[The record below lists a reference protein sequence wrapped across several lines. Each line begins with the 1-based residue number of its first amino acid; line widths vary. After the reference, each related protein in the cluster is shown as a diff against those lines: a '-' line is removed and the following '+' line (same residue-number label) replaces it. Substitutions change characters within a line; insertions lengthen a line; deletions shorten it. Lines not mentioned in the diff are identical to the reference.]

1 VLFESAVAINSALAE
16 PVAHVESNYPVVFRR
31 LIHSK
36 KDSMTS
42 FSIGSSVRR
51 VRILCIVV
59 VATCPVLA
67 AATSSAGEVMFDKDR
82 LASIDARMMEFV
94 ADHQIS
100 GAVTAVATK
109 SRVVHLSAVGQADVA
124 SSRAM
129 QLDSIFRI
137 ASMTKPITATAMMIL
152 HDEGKLSIDDP
163 IEKFIPAFKGQKLK
177 DGSEARPVTIRDVL
191 THTAGLSRPPSSDF
205 LTKSLEEI
213 VDEIGRTPL
222 CFEPGSQWKYSS
234 GLNVGARIIE
244 VISGESYADFLDSRI
259 FKPLGMK
266 DTTFVLSKTQVGR
279 LATTYAPKE
288 GGGGIVPSSHASV
301 VLDPTV
307 RRTPNP
313 SGGLFSTASD
323 IARFYQMILSG
334 GEAARRSIISKES
347 IELITT
353 VHSGDVVT
361 GFTPGNGWGLGWCVV
376 RNPQGVS
383 RLLNPGTCGH
393 GGAFGTQVWMDP
405 QRGVVFIL
413 MIQRTKFGNGDA
425 SNIRDGFQEAAIT
438 AIQGAE
444 SETAKVVRYLNY
456 DKAIELTNEGTK
468 VVLCPQAGGRVL
480 EYSLNGKNS
489 LYLDEKEAEWK
500 PGKPGPASA
509 GRFDI
514 GPELVIPRRSTL
526 WSGEWTGEITGPRSA
541 RLTSQHDQAT
551 GVQLV
556 RDFELD
562 AKTSRL
568 SCTQTIMNVSTETK
582 EWCHW
587 SRTFALGEGICVIPL
602 AGQSRFPNKYVMY
615 EEGALI
621 NARPV
626 DPNIRIRDGFL
637 EILAAPRRPK
647 LGFDSYAGWMAYAM
661 KNDLLFVKKFKTF
674 PDRVYNE
681 AAGLT
686 ISVWYPEGARVELE
700 PIGPRERLEP
710 GQVGSFTEEWWLAP
724 SEFPAGGNDLD
735 LGRVSAIVESFES
748 K

>member
-1 VLFESAVAINSALAE
+1 MTPE
-16 PVAHVESNYPVVFRR
+16 
-31 LIHSK
+31 
-36 KDSMTS
+36 KDRMTS
-42 FSIGSSVRR
+42 LISSSVRR
-51 VRILCIVV
+51 FHLVCVV
-59 VATCPVLA
+59 VLA
-67 AATSSAGEVMFDKDR
+67 ISPTLAISIADAGELTFDKVR
-82 LASIDARMMEFV
+82 LANIDARMAEFV
-94 ADHQIS
+94 TGHQIS

-109 SRVVHLSAVGQADVA
+109 NKVVHLSAVGQADIE
-124 SSRAM
+124 SKRAM
-129 QLDSIFRI
+129 QADSIFRI

-177 DGSEARPVTIRDVL
+177 GGTAVRAVTIRDVL
-191 THTAGLSRPPSSDF
+191 THTAGLSRPPGESF

-213 VDEIGRTPL
+213 VDEIGRAPL
-222 CFEPGSQWKYSS
+222 AFEPGSQWQYSS
-234 GLNVGARIIE
+234 GLNVAARIIE
-244 VISGESYADFLDSRI
+244 VISGESYEDFLDSRL

-266 DTTFVLSKTQVGR
+266 DTSFVLTQAQADR
-279 LATTYAPKE
+279 LATTYSPKV
-288 GGGGIVPSSHASV
+288 GGGIAPSSQGFV
-301 VLDPTV
+301 TQDPTV

-334 GEAARRSIISKES
+334 GEVNGRNVISKKS
-347 IELITT
+347 IELMTS
-353 VHSGDVVT
+353 VQSGDVVT

-405 QRGVVFIL
+405 QRSVVFVL
-413 MIQRTKFGNGDA
+413 MIQRTDFGNADGSD
-425 SNIRDGFQEAAIT
+425 IRDTFQEAAIT
-438 AIQGAE
+438 AIRGTE
-444 SETAKVVRYLNY
+444 SDTAKVVRYLNY
-456 DKAIELTNEGTK
+456 DQAIELTNGSTK

-480 EYSLNGKNS
+480 EYSLSGKNS
-489 LYLDEKEAEWK
+489 LYLDEQEQEWK
-500 PGKPGPASA
+500 PGNPGAASA

-514 GPELVIPRRSTL
+514 GPELVIPRRSVL
-526 WSGEWTGEITGPRSA
+526 WSGEWVGEITGIRSA
-541 RLTSQHDQAT
+541 RLTSQHDDAT

-562 AKTSRL
+562 ATTSRL
-568 SCTQTIMNVSTETK
+568 SCTQTIMNVSRETK

-615 EEGALI
+615 EEGSLI
-621 NARPV
+621 NARPD
-626 DPNIRIRDGFL
+626 DPNIREREGFL
-637 EILAAPRRPK
+637 EILAAPRKPK

-686 ISVWYPEGARVELE
+686 ISVWYPEGPRVELE

-724 SEFPAGGNDLD
+724 SRFPSAGKDLD
-735 LGRVSAIVESFES
+735 LQGVSAIVGSLGIN
-748 K
+748 

>member
-1 VLFESAVAINSALAE
+1 MTPFSINDKTHRIRFPRTVRIVVALA
-16 PVAHVESNYPVVFRR
+16 A
-31 LIHSK
+31 
-36 KDSMTS
+36 
-42 FSIGSSVRR
+42 
-51 VRILCIVV
+51 
-59 VATCPVLA
+59 LA
-67 AATSSAGEVMFDKDR
+67 AAGSAIVDAGEVEFDQTR
-82 LASIDARMMEFV
+82 LARIDARMQEFV
-94 ADHQIS
+94 AGHQIS
-100 GAVTAVATK
+100 GAVTAVATN
-109 SRVVHLSAVGQADVA
+109 SRTVHLSAVGQADIN
-124 SSRAM
+124 RGRRM
-129 QLDSIFRI
+129 QADSIFRI

-163 IEKFIPAFKGQKLK
+163 IEKFIPSFKGQQLK
-177 DGSEARPVTIRDVL
+177 NGQAVRAVTIRDAL
-191 THTAGLSRPPSSDF
+191 THTAGLSRPPGADF

-213 VDEIGRTPL
+213 VDEIGRAPL
-222 CFEPGSQWKYSS
+222 AFEPGSKWQYSS
-234 GLNVGARIIE
+234 GLNVAARIIE
-244 VISGESYADFLDSRI
+244 VLSGESYAGFLQSRI

-266 DTTFVLSKTQVGR
+266 DTTFVLSAAQASR
-279 LATTYAPKE
+279 LATTYSPKKD
-288 GGGGIVPSSHASV
+288 GGGVVPSDHAFV

-313 SGGLFSTASD
+313 SGGLFSAAAD
-323 IARFYQMILSG
+323 IARFYQLILSG
-334 GEAARRSIISKES
+334 GEVDGHRIISATS
-347 IELITT
+347 IALMTS
-353 VHSGDVVT
+353 VQSGDVVT
-361 GFTPGNGWGLGWCVV
+361 GFTPGNGWGLGWCIV

-405 QRGVVFIL
+405 KRGVVFVL
-413 MIQRTKFGNGDA
+413 MIQRTKFGNADA
-425 SNIRDGFQEAAIT
+425 SNVRDGFQEAAVTSIR
-438 AIQGAE
+438 GAE
-444 SETAKVVRYLNY
+444 SDSAKVVRYFGY
-456 DKAIELTNEGTK
+456 DEAIELTNEKTK

-489 LYLDEKEAEWK
+489 LYLDEKEKDWK
-500 PGKPGPASA
+500 PGKPGPSSA

-526 WSGEWTGEITGPRSA
+526 WSGEWFGEVTGPRSA
-541 RLTSQHDQAT
+541 RLTSQHDEAT

-562 AKTSRL
+562 VKTSRL
-568 SCTQTIMNVSTETK
+568 SCTQTIMNVSSDVK

-615 EEGALI
+615 EEGSLI
-621 NARPV
+621 NARPE
-626 DPNIRIRDGFL
+626 DPNIRQRDGFL

-647 LGFDSYAGWMAYAM
+647 LGFDSYAGWMGYAM
-661 KNDLLFVKKFKTF
+661 RNDLLFVKKFKTF

-710 GQVGSFTEEWWLAP
+710 GQVGSFTEEWWLVP
-724 SEFPAGGNDLD
+724 SKFPEDGSKLD
-735 LGRVSAIVESFES
+735 LKRMAATVNGLSS
-748 K
+748 

>member
-1 VLFESAVAINSALAE
+1 MTEGLDSMLLFSNALRAKVSAVTFVVTTLVAASVVDAAE
-16 PVAHVESNYPVVFRR
+16 VA
-31 LIHSK
+31 
-36 KDSMTS
+36 
-42 FSIGSSVRR
+42 
-51 VRILCIVV
+51 
-59 VATCPVLA
+59 
-67 AATSSAGEVMFDKDR
+67 FDKSR
-82 LASIDARMMEFV
+82 LATIDVRMKEFV
-94 ADHQIS
+94 AEHQIA
-100 GAVTAVATK
+100 GAVTVVATK
-109 SRVVHLSAVGQADVA
+109 SRTVHLSAVGKADIA
-124 SSRAM
+124 SGRTMAN
-129 QLDSIFRI
+129 DSIFRI
-137 ASMTKPITATAMMIL
+137 ASMTKPITATGLMIL

-163 IEKFIPAFKGQKLK
+163 IAKFIPAFKGQKFN
-177 DGSEARPVTIRDVL
+177 DGRTAPAVTIRDVL

-205 LTKSLEEI
+205 QTKTLEEI
-213 VDEIGRTPL
+213 VDGIGQAPL
-222 CFEPGSQWKYSS
+222 AFEPGSQWKYSS
-234 GLNVGARIIE
+234 GLNVAARIIE
-244 VISGESYADFLDSRI
+244 VISGESYADFLNARI
-259 FKPLGMK
+259 FKPLEMR
-266 DTTFVLSKTQVGR
+266 DTTFVLSAAQASR
-279 LATTYAPKE
+279 LATTYSPGKNE
-288 GGGGIVPSSHASV
+288 KGVVPSTHRFV
-301 VLDPTV
+301 NLDPTV

-313 SGGLFSTASD
+313 SGGLFSTAAD
-323 IARFYQMILSG
+323 IVRFYQMILNDGSVG
-334 GEAARRSIISKES
+334 NLRIVSKKSINLMTS
-347 IELITT
+347 I
-353 VHSGDVVT
+353 HSGDVVT

-405 QRGVVFIL
+405 QRGVVFLL
-413 MIQRTKFGNGDA
+413 MIQRTNFGNADA
-425 SNIRDGFQEAAIT
+425 SDIRDAFQEAAVT
-438 AIQGAE
+438 AIKGAE
-444 SETAKVVRYLNY
+444 SDSAKVVRYLNY
-456 DKAIELTNEGTK
+456 DKAIELTNDRTK

-489 LYLDEKEAEWK
+489 LYLDAKEANWK
-500 PGKPGPASA
+500 PGKPGPSSA

-541 RLTSQHDQAT
+541 RLTSQKDEAT

-562 AKTSRL
+562 ATTSRL
-568 SCTQTIMNVSTETK
+568 SCTQTIMNVSDETK

-587 SRTFALGEGICVIPL
+587 SRTFAQGEGICVIPL

-626 DPNIRIRDGFL
+626 DPNIRSRDGFL
-637 EILAAPRRPK
+637 EIQAAPRRPK
-647 LGFDSYAGWMAYAM
+647 LGFDSYAGWMAYSM
-661 KNDLLFVKKFKTF
+661 KNNLLFVKKFETY

-686 ISVWYPEGARVELE
+686 ISVWYPEGPRVELE

-724 SEFPAGGNDLD
+724 HEFPATGKDLD
-735 LGRVSAIVESFES
+735 LWRISTIVKSLED

>member
-1 VLFESAVAINSALAE
+1 MTDLLIDNDSRRFSISNVIRIVVALAT
-16 PVAHVESNYPVVFRR
+16 VA
-31 LIHSK
+31 
-36 KDSMTS
+36 
-42 FSIGSSVRR
+42 SIGVK
-51 VRILCIVV
+51 VV
-59 VATCPVLA
+59 P
-67 AATSSAGEVMFDKDR
+67 AGEVAFDESR
-82 LASIDARMMEFV
+82 LATIDTRMDELV

-109 SRVVHLSAVGQADVA
+109 SRTVHLSAVGKADIA

-129 QLDSIFRI
+129 TADSIFRI
-137 ASMTKPITATAMMIL
+137 ASMTKPITATGLMIL

-163 IEKFIPAFKGQKLK
+163 IEKFIPAFTGQKLK
-177 DGSEARPVTIRDVL
+177 DGRRAPAVTIRDVL

-205 LTKSLEEI
+205 QTKTLEEI
-213 VDEIGRTPL
+213 VDGIGQSPL
-222 CFEPGSQWKYSS
+222 AFEPGSQWKYSS
-234 GLNVGARIIE
+234 GLNVAARIIE
-244 VISGESYADFLDSRI
+244 VISGESYADFLHARI
-259 FKPLGMK
+259 FKPLAMQ
-266 DTTFVLSKTQVGR
+266 DTTFVLSNVQASR
-279 LATTYAPKE
+279 LATTYSPNKK
-288 GGGGIVPSSHASV
+288 GNGVVPSTHRSV

-313 SGGLFSTASD
+313 SGGLFSTAAD
-323 IARFYQMILSG
+323 IVRFYQMILNG
-334 GEAARRSIISKES
+334 GTIDGRKIISNKS
-347 IELITT
+347 IDLMTSI
-353 VHSGDVVT
+353 HSGDVVT

-376 RNPQGVS
+376 RNPQGVT

-393 GGAFGTQVWMDP
+393 GGAFGTQVWMDA
-405 QRGVVFIL
+405 QRGVVFVL
-413 MIQRTKFGNGDA
+413 MIQRTNFGNGDA
-425 SNIRDGFQEAAIT
+425 SNVRDAFQEAAIT
-438 AIQGAE
+438 SIKGAE
-444 SETAKVVRYLNY
+444 SDSAKVVRYLNY
-456 DKAIELTNEGTK
+456 DKAIELTNENTK

-489 LYLDEKEAEWK
+489 LYLDEKEADWK
-500 PGKPGPASA
+500 PGKPGPSSA

-541 RLTSQHDQAT
+541 RLTSQHDAAT

-562 AKTSRL
+562 AKTSHL
-568 SCTQTIMNVSTETK
+568 SCTQTIMNVSDETK

-587 SRTFALGEGICVIPL
+587 SRTFAQGEGICVIPL

-647 LGFDSYAGWMAYAM
+647 LGFDSYTSWMAYVM
-661 KNDLLFVKKFKTF
+661 KNDLLFVKKFKTY

-710 GQVGSFTEEWWLAP
+710 GQVGSFTEDWWLAP
-724 SEFPAGGNDLD
+724 SEFPAAGTDLD
-735 LGRVSAIVESFES
+735 LGRVSAIVESFENE
-748 K
+748 

>member
-1 VLFESAVAINSALAE
+1 MTCILIDNNTRRFPVANVTSIVVALAM
-16 PVAHVESNYPVVFRR
+16 
-31 LIHSK
+31 L
-36 KDSMTS
+36 T
-42 FSIGSSVRR
+42 SIGEK
-51 VRILCIVV
+51 VV
-59 VATCPVLA
+59 
-67 AATSSAGEVMFDKDR
+67 SAGEVAFDKAQ
-82 LASIDARMMEFV
+82 LTSIDARMRESF
-94 ADHQIS
+94 AGHQIA

-109 SRVVHLSAVGQADVA
+109 IRTVHLSAVGQADIA
-124 SSRAM
+124 SGRPM
-129 QLDSIFRI
+129 TTDSIFRI
-137 ASMTKPITATAMMIL
+137 ASMTKPITATGLMIL

-163 IEKFIPAFKGQKLK
+163 IEKFIPSFKGQKLK
-177 DGSEARPVTIRDVL
+177 DGRSVHPVTIRDVL
-191 THTAGLSRPPSSDF
+191 THTAGLSRPPSEVFQSR
-205 LTKSLEEI
+205 SLEEI
-213 VDEIGRTPL
+213 VDGIGKAPL
-222 CFEPGSQWKYSS
+222 EFEPGSHWKYSS
-234 GLNVGARIIE
+234 GLNVAARIIE
-244 VISGESYADFLDSRI
+244 VISGESYADFLHTRI
-259 FKPLGMK
+259 FKPLGMQ
-266 DTTFVLSKTQVGR
+266 DTTFVLSKDQADR
-279 LATTYAPKE
+279 LATTYLPNKD
-288 GGGGIVPSSHASV
+288 GDGVVPSTHRSV

-313 SGGLFSTASD
+313 SGGLFSTAAD
-323 IARFYQMILSG
+323 IVRFYQMVLNG
-334 GEAARRSIISKES
+334 GTIDGRKIISKKS
-347 IELITT
+347 IGLMTSI
-353 VHSGDVVT
+353 HSGDVVT

-405 QRGVVFIL
+405 QRGVVFLL
-413 MIQRTKFGNGDA
+413 MIQRTNFGNADA
-425 SNIRDGFQEAAIT
+425 SDVRDAFQEAAIT
-438 AIQGAE
+438 AIKGAE
-444 SETAKVVRYLNY
+444 SDSAKVVRYLNY
-456 DKAIELTNEGTK
+456 DKAIELTNENTK
-468 VVLCPQAGGRVL
+468 VVLCPQVGGRVL
-480 EYSLNGKNS
+480 EYSLDGKNS
-489 LYLDEKEAEWK
+489 LYLDEKESEWK
-500 PGKPGPASA
+500 PGKPGPSSA

-514 GPELVIPRRSTL
+514 GPELVVPRRSTL

-541 RLTSQHDQAT
+541 RLTSQHDEAT

-562 AKTSRL
+562 ATTSRL
-568 SCTQTIMNVSTETK
+568 LCTQTIMNVSDETR

-587 SRTFALGEGICVIPL
+587 SRTFAQGEGICVIPL

-637 EILAAPRRPK
+637 EILAAPRKPK

-661 KNDLLFVKKFKTF
+661 KNDLLFVKKFKTY

-724 SEFPAGGNDLD
+724 SEYPAAGTDLD
-735 LGRVSAIVESFES
+735 LGRVSTIVELLKSH
-748 K
+748 

>member
-1 VLFESAVAINSALAE
+1 
-16 PVAHVESNYPVVFRR
+16 
-31 LIHSK
+31 
-36 KDSMTS
+36 
-42 FSIGSSVRR
+42 
-51 VRILCIVV
+51 
-59 VATCPVLA
+59 
-67 AATSSAGEVMFDKDR
+67 
-82 LASIDARMMEFV
+82 
-94 ADHQIS
+94 
-100 GAVTAVATK
+100 
-109 SRVVHLSAVGQADVA
+109 
-124 SSRAM
+124 M
-129 QLDSIFRI
+129 QSDSIFRI

-163 IEKFIPAFKGQKLK
+163 IEKFVPAFKGQKLR
-177 DGSEARPVTIRDVL
+177 DGSAARPVTIRDVL

-205 LTKSLEEI
+205 LTESLEEI
-213 VDEIGRTPL
+213 VDGIGRARL
-222 CFEPGSQWKYSS
+222 AFEPGSQWKYSS
-234 GLNVGARIIE
+234 GLNVAARIIE
-244 VISGESYADFLDSRI
+244 VISGESYADFLDNRI
-259 FKPLGMK
+259 FKPLSMK
-266 DTTFVLSKTQVGR
+266 DTTFVLSKAQASR

-288 GGGGIVPSSHASV
+288 GGGGIVPSNHASL
-301 VLDPTV
+301 VLDPSV

-323 IARFYQMILSG
+323 IAIFYQMILSG
-334 GEAARRSIISKES
+334 GEADGHSIISKKS
-347 IELITT
+347 IELMTNI
-353 VHSGDVVT
+353 HSGDVVT

-413 MIQRTKFGNGDA
+413 LIQRTKFGNGDA

-444 SETAKVVRYLNY
+444 SESAKVVRYLNY
-456 DKAIELTNEGTK
+456 DKAIELTNDKTK

-526 WSGEWTGEITGPRSA
+526 WSREWTGEITGPRSA
-541 RLTSQHDQAT
+541 RLTSQHDEAT

-562 AKTSRL
+562 ATTSHL

-621 NARPV
+621 NARPA

-724 SEFPAGGNDLD
+724 SEFPVDGNDLD
-735 LGRVSAIVESFES
+735 LDRLSAIVESFES
-748 K
+748 N

>member
-1 VLFESAVAINSALAE
+1 
-16 PVAHVESNYPVVFRR
+16 
-31 LIHSK
+31 
-36 KDSMTS
+36 MTS
-42 FSIGSSVRR
+42 SILRSSVSRFG
-51 VRILCIVV
+51 IFGFIAFLNS
-59 VATCPVLA
+59 VAPVFTADEVAFDKSRLA
-67 AATSSAGEVMFDKDR
+67 A
-82 LASIDARMMEFV
+82 IDTRMEEFV
-94 ADHQIS
+94 AGHQIS
-100 GAVTAVATK
+100 GAVTTVATK
-109 SRVVHLSAVGQADVA
+109 SRTVHLSAVGKADIA
-124 SSRAM
+124 SGRGM
-129 QLDSIFRI
+129 TTDSIFRI
-137 ASMTKPITATAMMIL
+137 ASMTKPITATGLMIL
-152 HDEGKLSIDDP
+152 HDEGKLLIDDP
-163 IEKFIPAFKGQKLK
+163 IEKFIPAFKGQKFK
-177 DGSEARPVTIRDVL
+177 DGRPAPAVTIRDVL

-205 LTKSLEEI
+205 QTKTLEEI
-213 VDEIGRTPL
+213 VDGIGETPL
-222 CFEPGSQWKYSS
+222 AFEPGSQWKYSS
-234 GLNVGARIIE
+234 GLNVAARIIE
-244 VISGESYADFLDSRI
+244 VISGESYADFLHARI
-259 FKPLGMK
+259 FKPLGMR
-266 DTTFVLSKTQVGR
+266 DTTFVLSKDQAGR
-279 LATTYAPKE
+279 LATTYSPDKD
-288 GGGGIVPSSHASV
+288 GNGVVPSSHRSV

-313 SGGLFSTASD
+313 SGGLFSTAAD
-323 IARFYQMILSG
+323 IVRFYQMILKG
-334 GEAARRSIISKES
+334 GTVDGRKIISKKS
-347 IELITT
+347 IDLMTSI
-353 VHSGDVVT
+353 HSGDVVT

-405 QRGVVFIL
+405 QRGVVFLL
-413 MIQRTKFGNGDA
+413 MIQRTNFGNADA
-425 SNIRDGFQEAAIT
+425 SDVRDAFQDAAIT
-438 AIQGAE
+438 AIKGEE
-444 SETAKVVRYLNY
+444 SDSAKVVRYLNY
-456 DKAIELTNEGTK
+456 DKAIELTNENTK

-489 LYLDEKEAEWK
+489 LYLDENEANWK
-500 PGKPGPASA
+500 PGKPGPSSA

-541 RLTSQHDQAT
+541 RLTSQHDAAT

-562 AKTSRL
+562 AKTSHL
-568 SCTQTIMNVSTETK
+568 SCTQTIMNVSDETK

-587 SRTFALGEGICVIPL
+587 SRTFAQGEGICVIPL

-647 LGFDSYAGWMAYAM
+647 LGFDSYAGWMAYSM
-661 KNDLLFVKKFKTF
+661 KNDLLFVKKFKTY

-710 GQVGSFTEEWWLAP
+710 GQIGSFTEEWWLAP
-724 SEFPAGGNDLD
+724 SEFPATGTDLD

>member
-1 VLFESAVAINSALAE
+1 MTTFSSISEIRRFSAS
-16 PVAHVESNYPVVFRR
+16 HVIR
-31 LIHSK
+31 LIATLTVL
-36 KDSMTS
+36 TS
-42 FSIGSSVRR
+42 AS
-51 VRILCIVV
+51 LAVV
-59 VATCPVLA
+59 N
-67 AATSSAGEVMFDKDR
+67 AGEVAFDQDR
-82 LASIDARMMEFV
+82 LTQIDARMREFI
-94 ADHQIS
+94 ARHQIS

-109 SRVVHLSAVGQADVA
+109 SRIVHLSAVGQADIR
-124 SSRAM
+124 SGRDM
-129 QLDSIFRI
+129 QPNSIFRI

-163 IEKFIPAFKGQKLK
+163 IEKFIPAFKGQMLK
-177 DGSEARPVTIRDVL
+177 DGTAVRAVTIRDAL
-191 THTAGLSRPPSSDF
+191 THTAGLSRPPGEEF

-213 VDEIGRTPL
+213 VDGIGRAPL
-222 CFEPGSQWKYSS
+222 AFEPGSQWRYSS
-234 GLNVGARIIE
+234 GLNVAARIIE
-244 VISGESYADFLDSRI
+244 VLSGESYADFLHSRL
-259 FKPLGMK
+259 FKPLGMT
-266 DTTFVLSKTQVGR
+266 DTTFVLSEAQVAR
-279 LATTYAPKE
+279 LATTYSPKE
-288 GGGGIVPSSHASV
+288 AGDGVVPSSNAFV
-301 VLDPTV
+301 VLDPKI

-313 SGGLFSTASD
+313 SGGLFSTAAD

-334 GEAARRSIISKES
+334 GEVDGRSIVSAKS
-347 IELITT
+347 INLMTS
-353 VHSGDVVT
+353 VQSGDVVT
-361 GFTPGNGWGLGWCVV
+361 GFTPGNGWGLGWCIV
-376 RNPQGVS
+376 RHPQGVS

-405 QRGVVFIL
+405 QRGVVFVL
-413 MIQRTKFGNGDA
+413 MIQRTNFGNADGSDLRDA
-425 SNIRDGFQEAAIT
+425 FQEAAIT
-438 AIQGAE
+438 SIRGAE
-444 SETAKVVRYLNY
+444 SDSAKVVCYFGY
-456 DKAIELTNEGTK
+456 DRAIELTNAATK

-480 EYSLNGKNS
+480 EYSLSGANA
-489 LYLDEKEAEWK
+489 LYFDEQEKDWK
-500 PGKPGPASA
+500 PGEPGPSSA

-541 RLTSQHDQAT
+541 RLTSQHDEGT

-568 SCTQTIMNVSTETK
+568 SCTQTIMNVSSEVK

-587 SRTFALGEGICVIPL
+587 SRTFALGEGICLIPL

-615 EEGALI
+615 EDGALI

-626 DPNIRIRDGFL
+626 DPNIRERDGFL

-647 LGFDSYAGWMAYAM
+647 LGFDSYAGWMGYAM
-661 KNDLLFVKKFKTF
+661 KNDLLFIKKFKTF

-686 ISVWYPEGARVELE
+686 ISVWYPEGPRVELE

-710 GQVGSFTEEWWLAP
+710 GQIGSFTEEWWLVP
-724 SEFPAGGNDLD
+724 SAFPTSGTNLD
-735 LGRVSAIVESFES
+735 LGRISAIVESLE

>member
-1 VLFESAVAINSALAE
+1 MTTFQIHRNVQRFRLLSVAVIA
-16 PVAHVESNYPVVFRR
+16 
-31 LIHSK
+31 
-36 KDSMTS
+36 
-42 FSIGSSVRR
+42 
-51 VRILCIVV
+51 VV
-59 VATCPVLA
+59 VATTVD
-67 AATSSAGEVMFDKDR
+67 AGEVAFDQTR
-82 LASIDARMMEFV
+82 LAQIDARMEGFV
-94 ADHQIS
+94 AGHQIS
-100 GAVTAVATK
+100 GAVTALATK
-109 SRVVHLSAVGQADVA
+109 GRIVHLNAVGKADIENGRV
-124 SSRAM
+124 M
-129 QLDSIFRI
+129 KTDSLFRI

-152 HDEGKLSIDDP
+152 LDEGKLSIDDP
-163 IEKFIPAFKGQKLK
+163 LEKFIPSFKGQKLK
-177 DGSEARPVTIRDVL
+177 DGRSVRAVTIRDVL
-191 THTAGLSRPPSSDF
+191 THTAGLSRPPSGDF
-205 LTKSLEEI
+205 LTKSLKEI
-213 VDEIGRTPL
+213 VDDIGRAPL
-222 CFEPGSQWKYSS
+222 AFEPGSKWQYSS
-234 GLNVGARIIE
+234 GLNIAARMIE
-244 VISGESYADFLDSRI
+244 VVSGETYADFLNHRI
-259 FKPLGMK
+259 FKSLGMQ
-266 DTTFVLSKTQVGR
+266 DTTFVLSTNQAKR
-279 LATTYAPKE
+279 LATTYSPNKAAA
-288 GGGGIVPSSHASV
+288 GVVPSTHHFV

-307 RRTPNP
+307 QRTPNP
-313 SGGLFSTASD
+313 SGGLFSTAAD
-323 IARFYQMILSG
+323 IVRFYQMILSG
-334 GEAARRSIISKES
+334 GTVDGRKIISKKS
-347 IELITT
+347 IDLMTT
-353 VHSGDVVT
+353 IHSGDVVT

-405 QRGVVFIL
+405 QRGVVFLL
-413 MIQRTKFGNGDA
+413 MIQRTNFGNADA
-425 SNIRDGFQEAAIT
+425 SIIRDVFQEAAIT
-438 AIQGAE
+438 AIKGAE
-444 SETAKVVRYLNY
+444 SGTAKVVRYLNY
-456 DKAIELTNEGTK
+456 DKAIELTNHNTK
-468 VVLCPQAGGRVL
+468 VVLCPQSGGRVL
-480 EYSLNGKNS
+480 VYSLNGKNS
-489 LYLDEKEAEWK
+489 LYLDEKETDWK
-500 PGKPGPASA
+500 SGKPGPASA

-541 RLTSQHDQAT
+541 RLTSQHDEAT

-562 AKTSRL
+562 AKSSRL
-568 SCTQTIMNVSTETK
+568 SCTQTIMNVSSETK

-647 LGFDSYAGWMAYAM
+647 LGFDSYAGWMAYSM
-661 KNDLLFVKKFKTF
+661 KNDLLFVKKFKTY

-724 SEFPAGGNDLD
+724 SEFPAAGTDLD
-735 LGRVSAIVESFES
+735 LGRVSAIVESFEN

>member
-1 VLFESAVAINSALAE
+1 
-16 PVAHVESNYPVVFRR
+16 
-31 LIHSK
+31 
-36 KDSMTS
+36 MTS
-42 FSIGSSVRR
+42 FSINSIVRR
-51 VRILCIVV
+51 FRVAYIVV
-59 VATCPVLA
+59 LAISPVLA
-67 AATSSAGEVMFDKDR
+67 VGIADAGEVTFDKSR
-82 LASIDARMMEFV
+82 LGDIEVRMTEFV
-94 ADHQIS
+94 ANHQIS

-109 SRVVHLSAVGQADVA
+109 GRVVHLSAVGQADID
-124 SSRAM
+124 SGRAM
-129 QLDSIFRI
+129 QTESIFRI
-137 ASMTKPITATAMMIL
+137 ASMTKPITATALMIL
-152 HDEGKLSIDDP
+152 HDEGKLSINDP
-163 IEKFIPAFKGQKLK
+163 IEKFIPAFKGQTLK
-177 DGSEARPVTIRDVL
+177 DGKAARPVTIRDVL
-191 THTAGLSRPPSSDF
+191 THTAGLSRPPGEDF
-205 LTKSLEEI
+205 LTMSLEEI
-213 VDEIGRTPL
+213 VDGTGRAPL
-222 CFEPGSQWKYSS
+222 AFEPGSKWQYSS
-234 GLNVGARIIE
+234 GLNVAARIIE
-244 VISGESYADFLDSRI
+244 VLSGGSYADFLDSRI

-266 DTTFVLSKTQVGR
+266 DTCFVLSKAQADR
-279 LATTYAPKE
+279 LATTYSPKE
-288 GGGGIVPSSHASV
+288 GGGGLIPSSHGSV

-323 IARFYQMILSG
+323 IACFYQMILSG
-334 GEAARRSIISKES
+334 GRTAEQSIISKKS
-347 IELITT
+347 IRLMTS
-353 VHSGDVVT
+353 VHSGDIVT

-383 RLLNPGTCGH
+383 RLLSPGTCGH

-413 MIQRTKFGNGDA
+413 MIQRTNFGNGDG
-425 SNIRDGFQEAAIT
+425 SDVRDAFQEAAIT

-444 SETAKVVRYLNY
+444 SESAKVVRYLNY
-456 DKAIELTNEGTK
+456 DKAIELTNESTK

-480 EYSLNGKNS
+480 EYALNGKNS
-489 LYLDEKEAEWK
+489 LYLDEAEAEWM
-500 PGKPGPASA
+500 PGEPGPASA

-514 GPELVIPRRSTL
+514 GPELVIPRRTVL

-541 RLTSQHDQAT
+541 RLTSQHDEAT

-602 AGQSRFPNKYVMY
+602 AGKSRFPNKYVMY

-637 EILAAPRRPK
+637 EILAAPRKPK

-661 KNDLLFVKKFKTF
+661 KNDLLFIKKFKTF

-686 ISVWYPEGARVELE
+686 ISVWYPEGPRVELE
-700 PIGPRERLEP
+700 PIGPQERLEP

-724 SEFPAGGNDLD
+724 SEFPAAGKNLD
-735 LGRVSAIVESFES
+735 LGRLSAVVESFES

>member
-1 VLFESAVAINSALAE
+1 MTIE
-16 PVAHVESNYPVVFRR
+16 
-31 LIHSK
+31 
-36 KDSMTS
+36 KDRMTT
-42 FSIGSSVRR
+42 FSIDSSVRR
-51 VRILCIVV
+51 VPILC
-59 VATCPVLA
+59 VAILAISPVLA
-67 AATSSAGEVMFDKDR
+67 AATTSAGEVTFDKTR
-82 LASIDARMMEFV
+82 LASIDARMTDFV

-100 GAVTAVATK
+100 GAVTAVATM
-109 SRVVHLSAVGQADVA
+109 SRTVHLSAVGQADVA

-137 ASMTKPITATAMMIL
+137 ASMTKPITATALMIL

-163 IEKFIPAFKGQKLK
+163 IEKFIPAFKGQNLK
-177 DGSEARPVTIRDVL
+177 DGSAVRPVTIRDVL
-191 THTAGLSRPPSSDF
+191 THTAGLSRPPGSAF
-205 LTKSLEEI
+205 HEKALEEI
-213 VDEIGRTPL
+213 VDGIGRAPL
-222 CFEPGSQWKYSS
+222 AFEPGSKWQYSS
-234 GLNVGARIIE
+234 GLNVAARIIE
-244 VISGESYADFLDSRI
+244 VLSGESYADFLDSRL

-266 DTTFVLSKTQVGR
+266 DTTFVLSKVQAGR
-279 LATTYAPKE
+279 LVTTYSPKE
-288 GGGGIVPSSHASV
+288 GGGGIVPSDNAFV
-301 VLDPTV
+301 VLDPTI

-313 SGGLFSTASD
+313 SGGLFSTAAD
-323 IARFYQMILSG
+323 IARFYQMIMSG
-334 GEAARRSIISKES
+334 GKADGHSIISKKS
-347 IELITT
+347 IELMTA

-361 GFTPGNGWGLGWCVV
+361 GFTPGNGWGLGWCIV

-405 QRGVVFIL
+405 QRAVVFIL
-413 MIQRTKFGNGDA
+413 MIQRTNFGNADA

-444 SETAKVVRYLNY
+444 FDSAKVVRYLNY
-456 DKAIELTNEGTK
+456 DKAIELTNESTK

-480 EYSLNGKNS
+480 EYSLGGKNS
-489 LYLDEKEAEWK
+489 LYLDEKEAEWQ
-500 PGKPGPASA
+500 PGQPGPASA

-541 RLTSQHDQAT
+541 RLTSQHDKAT
-551 GVQLV
+551 GVQLL

-724 SEFPAGGNDLD
+724 SRFPAAGTHLNLNE
-735 LGRVSAIVESFES
+735 VAATVESFEIR
-748 K
+748 

>member
-1 VLFESAVAINSALAE
+1 MTSQKDRMTTFSMSGRVRQIRILSFVILAISHA
-16 PVAHVESNYPVVFRR
+16 PVAAVIN
-31 LIHSK
+31 
-36 KDSMTS
+36 
-42 FSIGSSVRR
+42 
-51 VRILCIVV
+51 
-59 VATCPVLA
+59 
-67 AATSSAGEVMFDKDR
+67 AGEVSFDQAR
-82 LASIDARMMEFV
+82 LANINAGVSEFV
-94 ADHQIS
+94 ADHQVS
-100 GAVTAVATK
+100 GAVTAVATA
-109 SRVVHLSAVGQADVA
+109 SRVSHLSAVGQADIV
-124 SSRAM
+124 SGRTM
-129 QLDSIFRI
+129 QTDSIFRI

-163 IEKFIPAFKGQKLK
+163 IAKFIPAFKGQKLK
-177 DGSEARPVTIRDVL
+177 DGSAVRSVTIRDVL
-191 THTAGLSRPPSSDF
+191 THTAGLSRPPGSDF

-213 VDEIGRTPL
+213 VDDIGRAPL
-222 CFEPGSQWKYSS
+222 AFEPGSKWQYSS
-234 GLNVGARIIE
+234 GLNVAARIIE
-244 VISGESYADFLDSRI
+244 VLSGESYADFLDSRL

-266 DTTFVLSKTQVGR
+266 DTTFVLSKAQASR
-279 LATTYAPKE
+279 LAMTYSPKE

-301 VLDPTV
+301 ILDPTV
-307 RRTPNP
+307 QRTPNP
-313 SGGLFSTASD
+313 SGGLFSTAAD
-323 IARFYQMILSG
+323 IVRFYQMILSG
-334 GEAARRSIISKES
+334 GKSAEQSIISKKS
-347 IELITT
+347 IELMTT
-353 VHSGDVVT
+353 VQSGDVVT

-405 QRGVVFIL
+405 QRGVVFVL
-413 MIQRTKFGNGDA
+413 MIQRTNFGNADGSD
-425 SNIRDGFQEAAIT
+425 IRDVFQEAAIM

-444 SETAKVVRYLNY
+444 SDSAKVVRYLNY
-456 DKAIELTNEGTK
+456 DKAIELTNGSAK

-480 EYSLNGKNS
+480 EYSLDGKNS
-489 LYLDEKEAEWK
+489 LYLDEKESEWK
-500 PGKPGPASA
+500 PGQPGPASA

-541 RLTSQHDQAT
+541 RLTSQHDEAT
-551 GVQLV
+551 GVQLI

-568 SCTQTIMNVSTETK
+568 SCTQTIMNVSSETK

-615 EEGALI
+615 EDGAMI

-661 KNDLLFVKKFKTF
+661 KNDLLFIKKFKTF

-686 ISVWYPEGARVELE
+686 ISVWYPEGPRVELE
-700 PIGPRERLEP
+700 PIGPREHLEP

-724 SEFPAGGNDLD
+724 SRFPTDGENLD
-735 LGRVSAIVESFES
+735 LNRISAVVESFES

>member
-1 VLFESAVAINSALAE
+1 MTNLWIN
-16 PVAHVESNYPVVFRR
+16 NN
-31 LIHSK
+31 SK
-36 KDSMTS
+36 R
-42 FSIGSSVRR
+42 FSIPDVTR
-51 VRILCIVV
+51 VV
-59 VATCPVLA
+59 VALA
-67 AATSSAGEVMFDKDR
+67 TVTSIGVTVVAAGEVTFNNSR
-82 LASIDARMMEFV
+82 LAIIDARMEGFV
-94 ADHQIS
+94 TQHQIA

-109 SRVVHLSAVGQADVA
+109 SRTVYVSAVGQADIESGRV
-124 SSRAM
+124 M
-129 QLDSIFRI
+129 TTDSIFRI
-137 ASMTKPITATAMMIL
+137 ASMTKPITATGLMIL

-163 IEKFIPAFKGQKLK
+163 IEKFIPSFKGQKFK
-177 DGSEARPVTIRDVL
+177 DGRPAPAVTIRDVL

-205 LTKSLEEI
+205 QTKTLEEI
-213 VDEIGRTPL
+213 VDSIGKAPL
-222 CFEPGSQWKYSS
+222 AFEPGSQWKYSS
-234 GLNVGARIIE
+234 GLNVAARIIE
-244 VISGESYADFLDSRI
+244 VVSGESYADFLQSRI
-259 FKPLGMK
+259 FKPLGMQH
-266 DTTFVLSKTQVGR
+266 TTFVLSKDQASR
-279 LATTYAPKE
+279 LATTYSPDKDSH
-288 GGGGIVPSSHASV
+288 GVVPSTHRSV

-323 IARFYQMILSG
+323 IVRFYQLILKG
-334 GEAARRSIISKES
+334 GTVDGRKVISRKSIDLMTS
-347 IELITT
+347 I
-353 VHSGDVVT
+353 HSGDVVT

-405 QRGVVFIL
+405 QRGVVFLL
-413 MIQRTKFGNGDA
+413 MIQRTNFGNADA
-425 SNIRDGFQEAAIT
+425 SDVRDAFQEAAIT
-438 AIQGAE
+438 AIKGAE
-444 SETAKVVRYLNY
+444 SNSAKVVRYLNY
-456 DKAIELTNEGTK
+456 DKTIELTNENTK

-489 LYLDEKEAEWK
+489 LYLDEKEANWK
-500 PGKPGPASA
+500 PGKPGPSSA

-541 RLTSQHDQAT
+541 RLTSQHDDAT

-562 AKTSRL
+562 AKTSHL
-568 SCTQTIMNVSTETK
+568 SCTQTIMNVSDETK

-587 SRTFALGEGICVIPL
+587 SRTFAQGEGICVIPV

-661 KNDLLFVKKFKTF
+661 KNDLLFVKKFKTY

-724 SEFPAGGNDLD
+724 SEFPAAGTDLN
-735 LGRVSAIVESFES
+735 LSQISAIVESFKS

>member
-1 VLFESAVAINSALAE
+1 MTTEKDRMTTFSIDRSFRRVAILCVAILAI
-16 PVAHVESNYPVVFRR
+16 S
-31 LIHSK
+31 
-36 KDSMTS
+36 
-42 FSIGSSVRR
+42 
-51 VRILCIVV
+51 
-59 VATCPVLA
+59 PVLTTA
-67 AATSSAGEVMFDKDR
+67 VVDAGEVTFDKTR
-82 LASIDARMMEFV
+82 LASIDARMTEFV
-94 ADHQIS
+94 AEHQIS
-100 GAVTAVATK
+100 GAVTAVATT

-124 SSRAM
+124 SGRAM
-129 QLDSIFRI
+129 KADSIFRI

-152 HDEGKLSIDDP
+152 HDEGNLSIDDP
-163 IEKFIPAFKGQKLK
+163 IEKFIPAFKEQKLR
-177 DGSEARPVTIRDVL
+177 DGSAARPVTIRDVL

-213 VDEIGRTPL
+213 VDGIGQAPL
-222 CFEPGSQWKYSS
+222 AFEPGSQWKYSS
-234 GLNVGARIIE
+234 GLNVAARIIE
-244 VISGESYADFLDSRI
+244 VISGESYSDFLDGRI

-266 DTTFVLSKTQVGR
+266 DTTFVLSKGQAGR
-279 LATTYAPKE
+279 LATTYSPKE
-288 GGGGIVPSSHASV
+288 GGGIIPSSHASV
-301 VLDPTV
+301 VSDPTV

-334 GEAARRSIISKES
+334 GKADGQSIISKRS
-347 IELITT
+347 IELMTT

-361 GFTPGNGWGLGWCVV
+361 GFTPGNGWGLGWCIV

-425 SNIRDGFQEAAIT
+425 SNIRDAFQEAAIT

-444 SETAKVVRYLNY
+444 SESAKVVRYLNY
-456 DKAIELTNEGTK
+456 DKAIELTNDNTK

-480 EYSLNGKNS
+480 EFSLNGKNS

-541 RLTSQHDQAT
+541 RLTSQHDKAT

-556 RDFELD
+556 RDFELG

-615 EEGALI
+615 EEGSLI

-626 DPNIRIRDGFL
+626 DPNIRIRDSFL

-647 LGFDSYAGWMAYAM
+647 LGFDSYAGWMGYAM
-661 KNDLLFVKKFKTF
+661 RNDLLFVKKFKTF

-700 PIGPRERLEP
+700 PIGPRERLKP
-710 GQVGSFTEEWWLAP
+710 GQVGSFTEEWFLAP
-724 SEFPAGGNDLD
+724 SEFPAAGTDID
-735 LGRVSAIVESFES
+735 LGRVSAIVESMES
-748 K
+748 E

>member
-1 VLFESAVAINSALAE
+1 MTTFKTHRNVQRFRLLSVAFFA
-16 PVAHVESNYPVVFRR
+16 
-31 LIHSK
+31 
-36 KDSMTS
+36 
-42 FSIGSSVRR
+42 
-51 VRILCIVV
+51 VV
-59 VATCPVLA
+59 VATTVG
-67 AATSSAGEVMFDKDR
+67 AGEVAFDQSR
-82 LASIDARMMEFV
+82 LAQIDARMEGFV
-94 ADHQIS
+94 AGHQIS
-100 GAVTAVATK
+100 GAVTALATK
-109 SRVVHLSAVGQADVA
+109 GRMVHLSAVGKADIENG
-124 SSRAM
+124 RAM
-129 QLDSIFRI
+129 KTDSIFRI

-152 HDEGKLSIDDP
+152 LDEGKLSIDDP
-163 IEKFIPAFKGQKLK
+163 IEKIIPSFKGQKLK
-177 DGSEARPVTIRDVL
+177 DGRPVRAVTIRDVL
-191 THTAGLSRPPSSDF
+191 THTAVLSRPPSGDF

-213 VDEIGRTPL
+213 VDDIGRAPL
-222 CFEPGSQWKYSS
+222 AFEPASKWQYSS
-234 GLNVGARIIE
+234 GLNVAARIIE
-244 VISGESYADFLDSRI
+244 VVSGESYADFLGNRI
-259 FKPLGMK
+259 FKPLGLH
-266 DTTFVLSKTQVGR
+266 DTTFVLSKDQTSR
-279 LATTYAPKE
+279 LATTYTPKKD
-288 GGGGIVPSSHASV
+288 GDGVVPSTHRSV

-313 SGGLFSTASD
+313 SGGLFSTVAD
-323 IARFYQMILSG
+323 IARFYQLILSG
-334 GEAARRSIISKES
+334 GEVDGHKIISKES
-347 IELITT
+347 IALMTS
-353 VHSGDVVT
+353 VQSGDVVT

-405 QRGVVFIL
+405 QRGVVFLL
-413 MIQRTKFGNGDA
+413 MIQRTNFGNADA
-425 SNIRDGFQEAAIT
+425 SDVRDAFQEAAIT
-438 AIQGAE
+438 AIRGVE
-444 SETAKVVRYLNY
+444 SDSAKVVRYLNY
-456 DKAIELTNEGTK
+456 DKAIELTNDRTK

-500 PGKPGPASA
+500 PGMPGPSSA

-541 RLTSQHDQAT
+541 RLTSQHDEAT

-562 AKTSRL
+562 AKSSRL
-568 SCTQTIMNVSTETK
+568 SCTQTIMNVSSETK

-587 SRTFALGEGICVIPL
+587 SRTFAQGEGICVIPL
-602 AGQSRFPNKYVMY
+602 AEQSRFPNKYVMY

-626 DPNIRIRDGFL
+626 DSNIRIRDGFL

-661 KNDLLFVKKFKTF
+661 KNDLLFVKKFKTY

-710 GQVGSFTEEWWLAP
+710 GQVGSFTEEWWLAA
-724 SEFPAGGNDLD
+724 SDFPAAGTDLD
-735 LGRVSAIVESFES
+735 LDRISAIVESFETD
-748 K
+748 

>member
-1 VLFESAVAINSALAE
+1 MTIE
-16 PVAHVESNYPVVFRR
+16 
-31 LIHSK
+31 
-36 KDSMTS
+36 KDRMTS
-42 FSIGSSVRR
+42 SLFDSSVRR
-51 VRILCIVV
+51 VRVLCVAILAIS
-59 VATCPVLA
+59 PVLA
-67 AATSSAGEVMFDKDR
+67 AAITDAGEVTFDKAR
-82 LASIDARMMEFV
+82 LARIDSRMMEHI

-100 GAVTAVATK
+100 GAVTTVATK
-109 SRVVHLSAVGQADVA
+109 SRVIHLSAVGQADVA
-124 SSRAM
+124 SGRAM
-129 QLDSIFRI
+129 TTDSIFRI
-137 ASMTKPITATAMMIL
+137 ASMTKPITATALMIL
-152 HDEGKLSIDDP
+152 HDEGKFTIDDP
-163 IEKFIPAFKGQKLK
+163 ISKFIPSFKGQKFK
-177 DGSEARPVTIRDVL
+177 DGRPAPAVTIRDVL

-205 LTKSLEEI
+205 QTRTLEEI
-213 VDEIGRTPL
+213 VDGIGRAPL
-222 CFEPGSQWKYSS
+222 AFEPGSQWKYSS
-234 GLNVGARIIE
+234 GLNVAARIIE
-244 VISGESYADFLDSRI
+244 VISGESYGNFLDNRI

-266 DTTFVLSKTQVGR
+266 DTTFVLSRAQAGR
-279 LATTYAPKE
+279 LATTYSPKE
-288 GGGGIVPSSHASV
+288 GGGGIVPSNHASV

-323 IARFYQMILSG
+323 IARFYQIILSG
-334 GEAARRSIISKES
+334 GKADGQSIISKKS
-347 IELITT
+347 IELMTT

-361 GFTPGNGWGLGWCVV
+361 GFTPGNGWGLGWCIV

-425 SNIRDGFQEAAIT
+425 SNIRDAFQEAAIT
-438 AIQGAE
+438 ALQGAE
-444 SETAKVVRYLNY
+444 SESAKVVRYLNY
-456 DKAIELTNEGTK
+456 DKAIELTNDNTK

-480 EYSLNGKNS
+480 EYSQDGKNS

-541 RLTSQHDQAT
+541 RLTSQRDKAT

-556 RDFELD
+556 RDFELG
-562 AKTSRL
+562 AKSSHLR
-568 SCTQTIMNVSTETK
+568 CTQTIMNVSDETK

-587 SRTFALGEGICVIPL
+587 SRTFAQGEGICVIPL

-661 KNDLLFVKKFKTF
+661 KNDLLFVKKFKTY

-710 GQVGSFTEEWWLAP
+710 GEVGSFTEEWFLAP
-724 SEFPAGGNDLD
+724 SEFPAAGTDLD
-735 LGRVSAIVESFES
+735 LGRVSAIVESMES
-748 K
+748 E

>member
-1 VLFESAVAINSALAE
+1 MARRFHLF
-16 PVAHVESNYPVVFRR
+16 
-31 LIHSK
+31 
-36 KDSMTS
+36 
-42 FSIGSSVRR
+42 
-51 VRILCIVV
+51 CVV
-59 VATCPVLA
+59 VVVTSPFLA
-67 AATSSAGEVMFDKDR
+67 STNADAGEVTFDKAR
-82 LASIDARMMEFV
+82 LVRIDSRMMEFV
-94 ADHQIS
+94 ADHQIC
-100 GAVTAVATK
+100 GAVTSVATK
-109 SRVVHLSAVGQADVA
+109 NRVVHLSAVGQADIGSGREMKV
-124 SSRAM
+124 
-129 QLDSIFRI
+129 DSIFRI
-137 ASMTKPITATAMMIL
+137 ASMTKPITATALMIL
-152 HDEGKLSIDDP
+152 HDEGKLSINDS

-177 DGSEARPVTIRDVL
+177 DGTAVRPVTIRDVL

-213 VDEIGRTPL
+213 VDEIGRRPL
-222 CFEPGSQWKYSS
+222 AFEPGSQWKYSS
-234 GLNVGARIIE
+234 GLNVAARVIE
-244 VISGESYADFLDSRI
+244 VISGESYANFLDNRI

-266 DTTFVLSKTQVGR
+266 DTTFVLSGAQAGR
-279 LATTYAPKE
+279 LATTYSPKE
-288 GGGGIVPSSHASV
+288 GGGGIVPSNHASV
-301 VLDPTV
+301 VLDPTI

-323 IARFYQMILSG
+323 IALFYQMILRG
-334 GEAARRSIISKES
+334 GEAAGRSIISKES
-347 IELITT
+347 IELMTT

-361 GFTPGNGWGLGWCVV
+361 GFTPGNGWGLGWCIV

-405 QRGVVFIL
+405 HRGVVFIL
-413 MIQRTKFGNGDA
+413 MIQRTKFGNADA
-425 SNIRDGFQEAAIT
+425 SSVRDAFQEAAIT

-444 SETAKVVRYLNY
+444 SESAKVVRYLNY
-456 DKAIELTNEGTK
+456 DKAIELTNESTK

-480 EYSLNGKNS
+480 EYSFNGKNS

-500 PGKPGPASA
+500 PGKPGPSSA

-541 RLTSQHDQAT
+541 RLTSQHDEAT
-551 GVQLV
+551 GVQLI

-562 AKTSRL
+562 AKSSHFR
-568 SCTQTIMNVSTETK
+568 CTQTIMNVSSKTQ

-587 SRTFALGEGICVIPL
+587 SRTFAQGEGICVIPL

-621 NARPV
+621 NARPT

-724 SEFPAGGNDLD
+724 SEFPPDGNDLD
-735 LGRVSAIVESFES
+735 LGRISAIVESFEGD
-748 K
+748 

>member
-1 VLFESAVAINSALAE
+1 MKTMPFFRNAHRFRVSLAT
-16 PVAHVESNYPVVFRR
+16 
-31 LIHSK
+31 I
-36 KDSMTS
+36 
-42 FSIGSSVRR
+42 
-51 VRILCIVV
+51 
-59 VATCPVLA
+59 VATTLI
-67 AATSSAGEVMFDKDR
+67 ATSITAAGEVAFDRAR
-82 LASIDARMMEFV
+82 LARIDARMHEAV
-94 ADHQIS
+94 AGHKIA

-109 SRVVHLSAVGQADVA
+109 SRTVHLSAVGQADIA
-124 SSRAM
+124 SGRGM
-129 QLDSIFRI
+129 TTDSIFRI
-137 ASMTKPITATAMMIL
+137 ASMTKPITATGLMIL

-163 IEKFIPAFKGQKLK
+163 IEKFIASFKGQKLK
-177 DGSEARPVTIRDVL
+177 DGRSVRPVTIRDVL
-191 THTAGLSRPPSSDF
+191 THTAGLFRPPSEDF
-205 LTKSLEEI
+205 QSKSLEEI
-213 VDEIGRTPL
+213 VDGIGKAPL
-222 CFEPGSQWKYSS
+222 AFEPGSRWKYSS
-234 GLNVGARIIE
+234 GLNVAARIIE
-244 VISGESYADFLDSRI
+244 VISGESYADFLLTRI
-259 FKPLGMK
+259 FKPLGMQ
-266 DTTFVLSKTQVGR
+266 DTTFVLSKDQTSR
-279 LATTYAPKE
+279 LATIYSPNKD
-288 GGGGIVPSSHASV
+288 GDGIVPSTHRSV

-313 SGGLFSTASD
+313 SGGLFSTAAD
-323 IARFYQMILSG
+323 IVRFYQMILNG
-334 GEAARRSIISKES
+334 GTVDGRTIISKKS
-347 IELITT
+347 ISLMTSI
-353 VHSGDVVT
+353 HSGDIVT

-405 QRGVVFIL
+405 QRGVVFLL
-413 MIQRTKFGNGDA
+413 MIQRANFGNADA
-425 SNIRDGFQEAAIT
+425 SDVRDAFQEAAIT
-438 AIQGAE
+438 AIKGVE
-444 SETAKVVRYLNY
+444 SDSAKIVRYLNY
-456 DKAIELTNEGTK
+456 DKAIELTNENTK
-468 VVLCPQAGGRVL
+468 AVLCPQAGGRVL
-480 EYSLNGKNS
+480 EYSFNGKNS

-500 PGKPGPASA
+500 PGKPGPSSA

-526 WSGEWTGEITGPRSA
+526 WSGEWTGEITGRRSA
-541 RLTSQHDQAT
+541 RLTSQHDEAT

-562 AKTSRL
+562 ATTSRL
-568 SCTQTIMNVSTETK
+568 LCTQTIMNVSDETG

-587 SRTFALGEGICVIPL
+587 SRTFAQGEGICVIPL

-637 EILAAPRRPK
+637 EILAAPRKPK

-661 KNDLLFVKKFKTF
+661 KNDLLFVKKFKTY

-710 GQVGSFTEEWWLAP
+710 GQVGAFTEEWWLAP
-724 SEFPAGGNDLD
+724 SEFPAAGADLD
-735 LGRVSAIVESFES
+735 LGRVTTIVESLES
-748 K
+748 H

>member
-1 VLFESAVAINSALAE
+1 
-16 PVAHVESNYPVVFRR
+16 
-31 LIHSK
+31 
-36 KDSMTS
+36 MTTL
-42 FSIGSSVRR
+42 SIGNRARRFCSS
-51 VRILCIVV
+51 CIVGIAV
-59 VATCPVLA
+59 SQVLA
-67 AATSSAGEVMFDKDR
+67 ATICDASEIAFDQGR
-82 LASIDARMMEFV
+82 LASINARMNESV
-94 ADHQIS
+94 AAHKIA

-109 SRVVHLSAVGQADVA
+109 SQIVHLSTVGQADIE
-124 SSRAM
+124 SGRAM
-129 QLDSIFRI
+129 QADSIFRI
-137 ASMTKPITATAMMIL
+137 ASMTKPITATALMIL
-152 HDEGKLSIDDP
+152 HDEGRLLIDDP

-177 DGSEARPVTIRDVL
+177 DGTAARAVTIRDVL
-191 THTAGLSRPPSSDF
+191 THTAGLSRPPGEEF
-205 LTKSLEEI
+205 LTKSVEKI
-213 VDEIGRTPL
+213 VNEIGKAPL
-222 CFEPGSQWKYSS
+222 AFEPGSKWQYSS
-234 GLNVGARIIE
+234 GLTVAARIIE
-244 VISGESYADFLDSRI
+244 VLSEQSYEDFLDSRL
-259 FKPLGMK
+259 FKPVGMT
-266 DTTFVLSKTQVGR
+266 DTTFVLSNAQAAR
-279 LATTYAPKE
+279 LATTYSPQK
-288 GGGGIVPSSHASV
+288 GGGGVVPSDHAFV

-313 SGGLFSTASD
+313 SGGLFSTAAD

-334 GEAARRSIISKES
+334 GQVSGRSIISKKS
-347 IELITT
+347 IDLMISI
-353 VHSGDVVT
+353 HSGDVVT

-405 QRGVVFIL
+405 QRGVVFVL
-413 MIQRTKFGNGDA
+413 MIQRTNFGNADA
-425 SNIRDGFQEAAIT
+425 SDVRDAFQEAAIT
-438 AIQGAE
+438 AIKGVKSE
-444 SETAKVVRYLNY
+444 SSKVVRYLNY
-456 DKAIELTNEGTK
+456 GKAIELTNRKTK

-489 LYLDEKEAEWK
+489 LYLDEKEAEWQ
-500 PGKPGPASA
+500 PGQPGAASA

-526 WSGEWTGEITGPRSA
+526 WSGEWTGEITGPHSA
-541 RLTSQHDQAT
+541 RLTSQQDEAT

-562 AKTSRL
+562 ETSSRL
-568 SCTQTIMNVSTETK
+568 SCTQTIMNVSDETK

-626 DPNIRIRDGFL
+626 DPNIGIRDGFL
-637 EILAAPRRPK
+637 EILAAPRKPK

-661 KNDLLFVKKFKTF
+661 KNDLLFIKKFQTF

-710 GQVGSFTEEWWLAP
+710 GQVGSFTEEWWLTP
-724 SEFPAGGNDLD
+724 SEFPAAGANLD
-735 LGRVSAIVESFES
+735 LGRISDIVESLES
-748 K
+748 E